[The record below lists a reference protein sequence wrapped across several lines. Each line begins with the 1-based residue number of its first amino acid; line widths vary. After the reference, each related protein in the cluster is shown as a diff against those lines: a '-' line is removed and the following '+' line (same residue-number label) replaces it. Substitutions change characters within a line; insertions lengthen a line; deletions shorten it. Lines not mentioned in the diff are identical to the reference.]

1 MTVLGIDTSCDDT
14 SAACIRDHKVLSNI
28 VLSQELHSEYG
39 GIIPELAA
47 RDHIKSITGVANRAV
62 ENIGFDNLNGI
73 GVTYGP
79 GLIGSL
85 VVGVSFAKALSY
97 GLGIPFYG
105 VNHTEAHIFSLF
117 TTEESVVDKLCSGPF
132 MALIVSGGHTD
143 LVLVREKGDYTHIGA
158 TLDDAAGE
166 AFDKVA
172 RMLGL
177 QYPGGPAIEELARSG
192 DPKAIN
198 FPRPK
203 VKGHDFSFSGL
214 KTSVMYHLKNRDK
227 TGAGDNTETKEESQR
242 STVHSPQTGTRSET
256 ADIAASFQEA
266 VVDSLVTKL
275 TEAARK
281 FDVPRV
287 GVVGGV
293 AANMRLRHKLEET
306 GIEAHFPDPEF
317 CTDNGAMVALCAEF
331 FLDKN
336 EVSLYGLGSNPRLKL
351 SGK

>member
-1 MTVLGIDTSCDDT
+1 V
-14 SAACIRDHKVLSNI
+14 
-28 VLSQELHSEYG
+28 
-39 GIIPELAA
+39 IPELAA
-47 RDHIKSITGVANRAV
+47 RDHVKNITGITDKAV
-62 ENIGFDNLNGI
+62 EGIGFDNLNGI

-85 VVGVSFAKALSY
+85 LVGLSFAKALSY

-117 TTEESVVDKLCSGPF
+117 TIEKSAADRLCSEPF

-143 LVLVREKGDYTHIGA
+143 LVLVRGRGNYTHVGV

-177 QYPGGPAIEELARSG
+177 DYPGGPAIEELARSG
-192 DPKAIN
+192 NPKAIN

-214 KTSVMYHLKNRDK
+214 KTAVMYHLKNENRK
-227 TGAGDNTETKEESQR
+227 TKDDRQRGDQENTRSSEYQREKSEFKSERGETKEKSRQ
-242 STVHSPQTGTRSET
+242 STVHSPQTETRRET

-275 TEAARK
+275 SEAARE

-293 AANMRLRHKLEET
+293 AANQRLRHKLEET
-306 GIEAHFPDPEF
+306 GIEAYFPDPEF

-331 FLDKN
+331 FLDKK
-336 EVSLYGLGSNPRLKL
+336 EVSPYCLQGNPRLKL
-351 SGK
+351 ADE